1 MDSTGTA
8 IALVLFSAAVSAT
21 SFFGTWAVM
30 LFLRTRAI
38 LDHPNERSSHQTPTP
53 RGGGIAVIAVILVGW
68 MTIGV
73 AFYSAP
79 AMLAVSGAAA
89 GLAWLSWRDDLG
101 GVSAVWRLAGHG
113 AAVALVLFIVPPGA
127 VFQGLLPPALD
138 LAATAVLWVWFI
150 NLFNFMDGIDG
161 LASVET
167 ICIGGGI
174 FAVSVVADMQGP
186 FALFGLVAAAA
197 ALGFLSWNWAP
208 ARIFLGDVGSVPL
221 GFLLGWL
228 LLSLAATGQWAA
240 ALILPLYY
248 LADSTLTLIRRGLRR
263 QPVWKAHREHF
274 YQHAVARGSSHGA
287 VAGVVLAANTAL
299 VALAGLAASGKP
311 AAALT
316 GGGLVVVALLL
327 FLAAGPIFGG
337 GSGGGRAS

>member
-1 MDSTGTA
+1 MDSTGTTIA
-8 IALVLFSAAVSAT
+8 IAIFAAAVFTASL
-21 SFFGTWAVM
+21 FGTWAVM
-30 LFLRTRAI
+30 LFLRARAI
-38 LDHPNERSSHQTPTP
+38 LDHPNERSSHETPTP

-68 MTIGV
+68 MSIGIAV
-73 AFYSAP
+73 NSVP
-79 AMLAVSGAAA
+79 AMFAISAAAA
-89 GLAWLSWRDDLG
+89 GLALLSWRDDLG
-101 GVSAVWRLAGHG
+101 DVSAVWRLAGHG
-113 AAVALVLFIVPPGA
+113 AAVCVVLFVAPQGA

-161 LASVET
+161 LAGVET
-167 ICIGGGI
+167 ICIGGGLL
-174 FAVSVVADMQGP
+174 AVSVVADMQGP
-186 FALFGLVAAAA
+186 FSLFGLVAAAA
-197 ALGFLSWNWAP
+197 ALGFLCWNWAP

-228 LLSLAATGQWAA
+228 LLSLAATGQWVA

-263 QPVWKAHREHF
+263 EPVWKAHREHF
-274 YQHAVARGSSHGA
+274 YQRAVARGSSHGA
-287 VAGVVLAANTAL
+287 VAGAVLAANAVL
-299 VALAGLAASGKP
+299 VILAGLAASGKP

-316 GGGLVVVALLL
+316 GAGLVVVALLL

-337 GSGGGRAS
+337 NSGARSS